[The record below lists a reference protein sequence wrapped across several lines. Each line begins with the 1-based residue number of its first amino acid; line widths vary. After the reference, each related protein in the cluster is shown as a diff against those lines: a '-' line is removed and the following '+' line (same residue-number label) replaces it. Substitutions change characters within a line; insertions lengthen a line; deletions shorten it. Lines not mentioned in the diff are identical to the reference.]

1 MQIDGMHSGGGG
13 GGEDSGSGHSP
24 PPPPRVMV
32 LAATNF
38 PWAIDDALRRRL
50 EKRIYCPLPRLEE
63 RQQLLR
69 LCLKVSRTAGCC
81 CWLLRLHCS
90 ALSLRWGREAA
101 SSPNLPDGSTH
112 ARMHLLIALRCVA
125 LTTCPAPATLHSPH
139 LPT

>member
-81 CWLLRLHCS
+81 CCCCACTALHCPS
-90 ALSLRWGREAA
+90 AGAA
-101 SSPNLPDGSTH
+101 KQP
-112 ARMHLLIALRCVA
+112 AHL
-125 LTTCPAPATLHSPH
+125 TCPMAQPMHACTF
-139 LPT
+139 